1 MSHVDIGHNTNT
13 LRLSLRL
20 HHGAVSQQMEHTT
33 SHLNL
38 KPIKEPSDFI
48 EAFIHIYKMIPNPN
62 SIIQN
67 QQSKANQKAN
77 FFLDSEEMWKL
88 QKETFFYWS
97 CTNILLL
104 LVVTYITRDKLVE
117 RTERA
122 VWGVHLSHV
131 NTQISPSL
139 TKVMVGG
146 VSLNNPAVDACDS
159 ESSTLK
165 RTTSEGKLGG
175 PHLSC
180 SVQYFNAFS
189 TTVKRIIKQQGQG
202 ACRSVAAFRPL
213 LPLRG
218 RGENMHEQS
227 SESKES
233 LQTFCVLTSDKMDKC
248 DSRKPWRP
256 ADFTTEAKTAKSAQ
270 GRGNQTAHEEP

>member
-1 MSHVDIGHNTNT
+1 
-13 LRLSLRL
+13 
-20 HHGAVSQQMEHTT
+20 
-33 SHLNL
+33 
-38 KPIKEPSDFI
+38 
-48 EAFIHIYKMIPNPN
+48 
-62 SIIQN
+62 
-67 QQSKANQKAN
+67 
-77 FFLDSEEMWKL
+77 MWKL

-104 LVVTYITRDKLVE
+104 LVVTYITCDKLVE

-122 VWGVHLSHV
+122 VWGAHLSHV
-131 NTQISPSL
+131 NTQISSSL
-139 TKVMVGG
+139 TKVMVRG
-146 VSLNNPAVDACDS
+146 VSLNNPAADACDS

-180 SVQYFNAFS
+180 SVQYFNAFN

-233 LQTFCVLTSDKMDKC
+233 RRRFNFWLNVVQMWLQKTVTSRITWI
-248 DSRKPWRP
+248 SLPRP
-256 ADFTTEAKTAKSAQ
+256 KQQKSAQ
-270 GRGNQTAHEEP
+270 GRGNQRAHEES